1 MEPILIETP
10 ETFTFSGVTPGE
22 VVERDARLL
31 VAGSYPAKKL
41 EVTEADLD
49 ALVANFSEPVPVKV
63 EHIDSPLDPLGHVQA
78 VWRDGAQLLGRV
90 RFPATMAA
98 FLSARGAEKLSVG
111 LLKEPAWKL
120 LEASLTLRPH
130 VASATLLSETAEA
143 PPAPN
148 NGGAGAEPSAREEAV
163 MAELVELRAER
174 LEGQIAGLKAAGR
187 LVPAAEPLARALLTA
202 PAVVTLS
209 EGKEPETL
217 GQVFLRF
224 LEAQPPV
231 VQMGELAKANAGGV
245 TLGGAAGVAGADP
258 DGDGSP
264 EAFSEDEKEVLRRLG
279 VEPAEVAK
287 TMADERR
294 QKKGIK

>member
-10 ETFTFSGVTPGE
+10 EAITFSGVTAGE

-41 EVTEADLD
+41 EVTEADID

-90 RFPATMAA
+90 RFPAAMAA
-98 FLSARGAEKLSVG
+98 FLSQRGAEKLSVG
-111 LLKEPAWKL
+111 LLREPAWKL

-130 VASATLLSETAEA
+130 VASATLLSEE
-143 PPAPN
+143 PPPSLPLR
-148 NGGAGAEPSAREEAV
+148 NGEGLE
-163 MAELVELRAER
+163 AELIQLRAER
-174 LEGQIAGLKAAGR
+174 LEGQIVGLKAAGR

-231 VQMGELAKANAGGV
+231 VPMGEVAKANAAGV

-258 DGDGSP
+258 DGDGYP
-264 EAFSEDEKEVLRRLG
+264 EAFTEDEKEVLRRLG
-279 VEPAEVAK
+279 VDPAEVAK
-287 TMADERR
+287 TMADDRR
-294 QKKGIK
+294 KKGVK